1 MVGREYTREPA
12 MRFDHERLDVYRT
25 SLGFVV
31 ASSRLIEALPSGY
44 GYLADQLRRAALS
57 VTLNIAEGAGE
68 YAPAEKARFYRMAKR
83 SATECAAIL
92 DVVKE
97 LAIAD
102 LTATEEGLDQL
113 FKIVAMLVKL
123 CKAHDK

>member
-1 MVGREYTREPA
+1 M
-12 MRFDHERLDVYRT
+12 MRFDHERLDVYRA
-25 SLGFVV
+25 SLGIVV
-31 ASSRLIEALPSGY
+31 TSNRLVAALPPGY
-44 GYLADQLRRAALS
+44 GYLTDQLRRAALS

-83 SATECAAIL
+83 SATECAAVL
-92 DVVKE
+92 DVAKE

-102 LTATEEGLDQL
+102 EAAAEDGLDRL

-123 CKAHDK
+123 CKVHDK